1 MRKKITSII
10 ICIIAIAVIA
20 MLYYP
25 MVEEQ
30 VKGWPQYKQ
39 PKDAVTY
46 TMNRNENRLSQIDY
60 QDDLIIEEVATVTK
74 PIIDEKANIQL
85 NARAACLMDASTNR
99 VLYGKEVDKEMP
111 MASTTKIMTLIVTLE
126 NANLEDVV
134 TVSKNAARQPDVQL
148 NMQTGNQFR
157 LEDLLYSLMLESHN
171 DTAVAIAEHVGGS
184 VEGFAQMMNEKAKE
198 LGCTHTN
205 FVTPNGLDSSTEEHY
220 TTARELGIIAS
231 YAIKNKKFLEIT
243 NTPNWSFKELK
254 TGSSYAVSNKD
265 RFLYIYDGAIGI
277 KTGFTNKAGYCFVG
291 AVDKED
297 RTFVSVVLASGWP
310 PNKNYKWSDTTK
322 LMDYGTENYK
332 VQEIFDDT
340 KLYDPIFVRKGK
352 ESYADLYCEGSLQL
366 LLSSQDE
373 VKVVYEITKEVEAP
387 VKPDEQVGVA
397 RYYVNDELVK
407 TFPIKTSTSIEK
419 IDHEFTWNQV
429 LNLWFAVKTN
439 IEE

>member
-1 MRKKITSII
+1 MRKKSASII

-39 PKDAVTY
+39 PQDAVTY
-46 TMNRNENRLSQIDY
+46 SMNRNENMLSHIDY
-60 QDDLIIEEVATVTK
+60 QDDLIIEEVAAVTK
-74 PIIDEKANIQL
+74 PIIDDPANIQL

-99 VLYGKEVDKEMP
+99 VLFGKEVDKEMA

-126 NANLEDVV
+126 NANLDDVV

-148 NMQTGNQFR
+148 NMQTGNQFK
-157 LEDLLYSLMLESHN
+157 LGDLLYSLMLESHN

-198 LGCTHTN
+198 LGCTNTN

-231 YAIKNKKFLEIT
+231 YAIKNKQFLEIT
-243 NTPNWSFKELK
+243 NTPNWTFKELTK
-254 TGSSYAVSNKD
+254 GTSYSVSNKD
-265 RFLYIYDGAIGI
+265 RFLYLYDGAIGI

-291 AVDKED
+291 AVDND
-297 RTFVSVVLASGWP
+297 GRTFVSVVLASGWP
-310 PNKNYKWSDTTK
+310 PNKNYKWTDTTK
-322 LMDYGTENYK
+322 LMDYGTRNFK
-332 VQEIFDDT
+332 LQEIFDDT

-352 ESYADLYCEGSLQL
+352 ECYADLYCEGSLQL
-366 LLSSQDE
+366 LLSNQDE
-373 VKVVYEITKEVEAP
+373 VKVVYEIEKEVEAP
-387 VKPDEQVGVA
+387 VQLDKQVGVA
-397 RYYVNDELVK
+397 KYYVNNELVE
-407 TFPIKTSTSIEK
+407 TFPIKTSTGIEK
-419 IDHEFTWNQV
+419 IDHKFTLNQV
-429 LNLWFAVKTN
+429 LDLWFAVKPN
-439 IEE
+439 IED

>member
-30 VKGWPQYKQ
+30 VKCWPQYKH
-39 PKDAVTY
+39 PKEAVTY
-46 TMNRNENRLSQIDY
+46 TMNRNENMLSHIDY
-60 QDDLIIEEVATVTK
+60 QGDLIIEEVAAVTK
-74 PIIDEKANIQL
+74 PIIDDPANIQL

-99 VLYGKEVDKEMP
+99 VLYGKEVDKEMA

-126 NANLEDVV
+126 NANLDDVV

-148 NMQTGNQFR
+148 NMQTGNQFK
-157 LEDLLYSLMLESHN
+157 LGDLLYSLMLESHN

-205 FVTPNGLDSSTEEHY
+205 FVTPNGLDSNTEEHY
-220 TTARELGIIAS
+220 TTAKELGIIAS
-231 YAIKNKKFLEIT
+231 YAIKNKQFLEIT
-243 NTPNWSFKELK
+243 NTPNWSFKELTK
-254 TGSSYAVSNKD
+254 GTSYSVSNKD
-265 RFLYIYDGAIGI
+265 RFLYLYDGAIGI

-291 AVDKED
+291 AVDND
-297 RTFVSVVLASGWP
+297 GRTFVSVVLASGWP
-310 PNKNYKWSDTTK
+310 PNKNYKWTDTTK
-322 LMDYGTENYK
+322 LMDFGTRNFT

-352 ESYADLYCEGSLQL
+352 ECYADLYCEGSLQL
-366 LLSSQDE
+366 LLSNQDE
-373 VKVVYEITKEVEAP
+373 VKVVYEIEKEVEAP
-387 VKPDEQVGVA
+387 VQLDEQVGVA
-397 RYYVNDELVK
+397 KYYVNNELVES
-407 TFPIKTSTSIEK
+407 FPIKTTTKIEK
-419 IDHEFTWNQV
+419 IDHKFTLNQV
-429 LNLWFAVKTN
+429 LDLWFGVDFN

>member
-30 VKGWPQYKQ
+30 VKCWPQYKQ

-46 TMNRNENRLSQIDY
+46 TMNRNENMLSHIDY
-60 QDDLIIEEVATVTK
+60 KDDLIIEEVAAVTK
-74 PIIDEKANIQL
+74 PIIDDPANIQL

-99 VLYGKEVDKEMP
+99 VLYGKEVDKEMA

-126 NANLEDVV
+126 NANLDDVV

-148 NMQTGNQFR
+148 NMQTGDQFK
-157 LEDLLYSLMLESHN
+157 LGDLLYSLMLESHN

-205 FVTPNGLDSSTEEHY
+205 FVTPNGLDSNTEEHY

-231 YAIKNKKFLEIT
+231 YAIKNKQFLEIT
-243 NTPNWSFKELK
+243 NTPNWSFKEITK
-254 TGSSYAVSNKD
+254 GTSYSVSNKD
-265 RFLYIYDGAIGI
+265 RFLYLYDGAIGI

-291 AVDKED
+291 AVDND
-297 RTFVSVVLASGWP
+297 GRTFVSVVLASGWP
-310 PNKNYKWSDTTK
+310 PNKNYKWTDTTK
-322 LMDYGTENYK
+322 LMDYGTRNFT

-352 ESYADLYCEGSLQL
+352 ECYADLYCEGSLQL
-366 LLSSQDE
+366 LLSNQDE
-373 VKVVYEITKEVEAP
+373 VKVVYEIEKEVEAP
-387 VKPDEQVGVA
+387 VQLDEQVGVA
-397 RYYVNDELVK
+397 NYYVNNELVES
-407 TFPIKTSTSIEK
+407 FPIKTTTKIEK
-419 IDHEFTWNQV
+419 IDHKFTLNQV
-429 LNLWFAVKTN
+429 LDLWFGVDFN

>member
-20 MLYYP
+20 ILYYP

-39 PKDAVTY
+39 PKDAVAY
-46 TMNRNENRLSQIDY
+46 TMNRNENMLSHIND
-60 QDDLIIEEVATVTK
+60 QDDLIIEEVVTVSKSVTK
-74 PIIDEKANIQL
+74 GPANIQL

-99 VLYGKEVDKEMP
+99 VLFGKEVDKEMP

-126 NANLEDVV
+126 NANLDDKV

-148 NMQTGNQFR
+148 NMQTGDQYK
-157 LEDLLYSLMLESHN
+157 LKDLLYSLMLESHN

-198 LGCTHTN
+198 LGCIHTN

-231 YAIKNKKFLEIT
+231 YAIKNKQFLEIT
-243 NTPNWSFKELK
+243 NAPNWTFKEL
-254 TGSSYAVSNKD
+254 TRDRTYSISNKD
-265 RFLYIYDGAIGI
+265 RFLYLYDGAIGI

-291 AVDKED
+291 AVDND
-297 RTFVSVVLASGWP
+297 NRTFVSVVLASGWP
-310 PNKNYKWSDTTK
+310 PNKNYKWTDTTK
-322 LMDYGTENYK
+322 LMDYGTMNFK
-332 VQEIFDDT
+332 IQEIFDDS

-352 ESYADLYCEGSLQL
+352 ECYADLYCEGSLQI
-366 LLSSQDE
+366 LLSNQDD
-373 VKVVYEITKEVEAP
+373 VKVIYEIEKEVEAP
-387 VKPDEQVGVA
+387 VLLDEQVGVA
-397 RYYVNDELVK
+397 KYYVNNELVK
-407 TFPIKTSTSIEK
+407 TFPIKTSTEIEK
-419 IDHEFTWNQV
+419 IDHKFTMKQI
-429 LNLWFAVKTN
+429 LDLWFAVKSN

>member
-1 MRKKITSII
+1 MRKKSASII

-25 MVEEQ
+25 LVEEQ

-46 TMNRNENRLSQIDY
+46 SMNRNENMLSHIDY
-60 QDDLIIEEVATVTK
+60 QDDLIIEEVAAVTK
-74 PIIDEKANIQL
+74 PIIDDPANIQL
-85 NARAACLMDASTNR
+85 NARAACLMDASTKR
-99 VLYGKEVDKEMP
+99 VLFGKEVDKEMA

-126 NANLEDVV
+126 NANLDDVV

-148 NMQTGNQFR
+148 NMQTGNQFK
-157 LEDLLYSLMLESHN
+157 LGDLLYSLMLESHN

-231 YAIKNKKFLEIT
+231 YAIKNKQFLEII
-243 NTPNWSFKELK
+243 NTPNWTFKELTK
-254 TGSSYAVSNKD
+254 GTSYSVSNKD
-265 RFLYIYDGAIGI
+265 RFLYLYDGAIGI

-291 AVDKED
+291 AVDND
-297 RTFVSVVLASGWP
+297 GRTFVSVVLASGWP
-310 PNKNYKWSDTTK
+310 PNKNYKWTDTTK
-322 LMDYGTENYK
+322 LMDYGTRNFK
-332 VQEIFDDT
+332 LQEIFDDT
-340 KLYDPIFVRKGK
+340 KLFDPIFVRKGK
-352 ESYADLYCEGSLQL
+352 ECYADLYCEGSLQL
-366 LLSSQDE
+366 LLSNQDE
-373 VKVVYEITKEVEAP
+373 VKVVYEIEKEVEAP
-387 VKPDEQVGVA
+387 VQLDKQVGIA
-397 RYYVNDELVK
+397 KYYVNNELVE
-407 TFPIKTSTSIEK
+407 TFPIKTSTGIEK
-419 IDHEFTWNQV
+419 IDHKFTLNQV
-429 LNLWFAVKTN
+429 LDLWFAVKSN

>member
-30 VKGWPQYKQ
+30 VKCWPQYKQ
-39 PKDAVTY
+39 PQEAVTY
-46 TMNRNENRLSQIDY
+46 TMNRNENMLSHIDY
-60 QDDLIIEEVATVTK
+60 QDDLIIEEVAAVTK
-74 PIIDEKANIQL
+74 PIIDDPVNIQL

-99 VLYGKEVDKEMP
+99 VLFGKEVDKEMA

-126 NANLEDVV
+126 NANLDDVV

-148 NMQTGNQFR
+148 NMQTDNQFK
-157 LEDLLYSLMLESHN
+157 LGDLLYSLMLESHN

-205 FVTPNGLDSSTEEHY
+205 FVTPNGLDSNTEEHY

-231 YAIKNKKFLEIT
+231 YAIKNKQFLEIT
-243 NTPNWSFKELK
+243 NTPNWSFKELTK
-254 TGSSYAVSNKD
+254 GTSYSVSNKD
-265 RFLYIYDGAIGI
+265 RFLYLYDGAIGI

-291 AVDKED
+291 AVDND
-297 RTFVSVVLASGWP
+297 GRTFVSVVLASGWP
-310 PNKNYKWSDTTK
+310 PNKNYKWTDTTK
-322 LMDYGTENYK
+322 LMDYGTRNFT

-352 ESYADLYCEGSLQL
+352 ECYADLYCEGSLQL
-366 LLSSQDE
+366 LLSNQDE
-373 VKVVYEITKEVEAP
+373 VKVVYEIEKEVEAP
-387 VKPDEQVGVA
+387 VQLDEQVGVA
-397 RYYVNDELVK
+397 KYYVNNELVES
-407 TFPIKTSTSIEK
+407 FPIKTTTKIEK
-419 IDHEFTWNQV
+419 IDHKFTLNQV
-429 LNLWFAVKTN
+429 LDLWFGVDFN

>member
-1 MRKKITSII
+1 MRKKITSLI

-30 VKGWPQYKQ
+30 VNDWPQYKQ

-46 TMNRNENRLSQIDY
+46 SMNRNENMLSHIDY
-60 QDDLIIEEVATVTK
+60 QDDLIIEEVAAVTK
-74 PIIDEKANIQL
+74 PVIDEKANIQL

-99 VLYGKEVDKEMP
+99 VLYGKEVDKEMA

-126 NANLEDVV
+126 NANLDDVV

-148 NMQTGNQFR
+148 NMQTGDQYK
-157 LEDLLYSLMLESHN
+157 LKDLLYSLMLESHN

-205 FVTPNGLDSSTEEHY
+205 FVTPNGLDSNTEEHY

-231 YAIKNKKFLEIT
+231 YAIKNKQFLEIT
-243 NTPNWSFKELK
+243 NTPNWSFKELTK
-254 TGSSYAVSNKD
+254 GRSYSVSNKD
-265 RFLYIYDGAIGI
+265 RFLYIYNGAIGI

-291 AVDKED
+291 AVDND
-297 RTFVSVVLASGWP
+297 GRTFVSVVLASGWP

-322 LMDYGTENYK
+322 LMDYGTKNFIL
-332 VQEIFDDT
+332 QEIFDDT

-352 ESYADLYCEGSLQL
+352 ECYADLYCEGSLQL
-366 LLSSQDE
+366 LLSNQEE
-373 VKVVYEITKEVEAP
+373 VKVVYEIEKVVEAP
-387 VKPDEQVGVA
+387 VQLDEQVGIA
-397 RYYVNDELVK
+397 KYYINNELVK
-407 TFPIKTSTSIEK
+407 AFPIKTSTK
-419 IDHEFTWNQV
+419 IDKIDYKFTMNQI
-429 LNLWFAVKTN
+429 LNLWFGVNTN

>member
-1 MRKKITSII
+1 MRKKSASII

-25 MVEEQ
+25 LVEEQ

-46 TMNRNENRLSQIDY
+46 SMNRNENMLSHIDY
-60 QDDLIIEEVATVTK
+60 QDDLIIEEVAAVTK
-74 PIIDEKANIQL
+74 PIIDDPANIQL
-85 NARAACLMDASTNR
+85 NARAACLMDASTKR
-99 VLYGKEVDKEMP
+99 VLFGKEVDKEMA

-126 NANLEDVV
+126 NANLDDVV

-148 NMQTGNQFR
+148 NMQTGNQFK
-157 LEDLLYSLMLESHN
+157 LGDLLYSLMLESHN

-231 YAIKNKKFLEIT
+231 YAIKNKQFLEII
-243 NTPNWSFKELK
+243 NTPNWTFKELTK
-254 TGSSYAVSNKD
+254 GTSYSVSNKD
-265 RFLYIYDGAIGI
+265 RFLYLYDGAIGI

-291 AVDKED
+291 AVDND
-297 RTFVSVVLASGWP
+297 GRTFVSVVLASGWP
-310 PNKNYKWSDTTK
+310 PNKNYKWTDTTK
-322 LMDYGTENYK
+322 LMDYGTRNFK
-332 VQEIFDDT
+332 LQEIIDDT
-340 KLYDPIFVRKGK
+340 KLFDPIFVRKGK
-352 ESYADLYCEGSLQL
+352 ECYADLYCEGSLQL
-366 LLSSQDE
+366 LLSNQDE
-373 VKVVYEITKEVEAP
+373 VKVVYEIEKEVEAP
-387 VKPDEQVGVA
+387 VQLDKQVGIA
-397 RYYVNDELVK
+397 KYYVNNELVE
-407 TFPIKTSTSIEK
+407 TFPIKTSTGIEK
-419 IDHEFTWNQV
+419 IDHKFTLNQV
-429 LNLWFAVKTN
+429 LDLWFAVKSN

>member
-1 MRKKITSII
+1 MRKKSASII

-46 TMNRNENRLSQIDY
+46 SMNRNENMLSHIDY
-60 QDDLIIEEVATVTK
+60 QDDLIIEEVAAVTK
-74 PIIDEKANIQL
+74 PIIDDPANIQL
-85 NARAACLMDASTNR
+85 NARAACLMDASTKR
-99 VLYGKEVDKEMP
+99 VLFGKEVDKEMA

-126 NANLEDVV
+126 NANLDDVV

-148 NMQTGNQFR
+148 NMQTGNQFK
-157 LEDLLYSLMLESHN
+157 LGDLLYSLMLESHN

-231 YAIKNKKFLEIT
+231 YAIKNKQFLGIT
-243 NTPNWSFKELK
+243 NTPNWTFKELTK
-254 TGSSYAVSNKD
+254 GTSYSVSNKD
-265 RFLYIYDGAIGI
+265 RFLYLYDGAIGI

-291 AVDKED
+291 AVDNEG

-310 PNKNYKWSDTTK
+310 PNKNYKWTDTTK
-322 LMDYGTENYK
+322 LMDYGTRNFK
-332 VQEIFDDT
+332 LQEIFDDT
-340 KLYDPIFVRKGK
+340 KLFDPIFVRKGK
-352 ESYADLYCEGSLQL
+352 ECYADLYCEGSLQL
-366 LLSSQDE
+366 LLSNQDE
-373 VKVVYEITKEVEAP
+373 VKVVYEIEKEVEAP
-387 VKPDEQVGVA
+387 VQLDKQVGIA
-397 RYYVNDELVK
+397 KYYVNNELVE
-407 TFPIKTSTSIEK
+407 TFPIKTSTGIEK
-419 IDHEFTWNQV
+419 IDHKFTLNQV
-429 LNLWFAVKTN
+429 LDLWLAVKSN